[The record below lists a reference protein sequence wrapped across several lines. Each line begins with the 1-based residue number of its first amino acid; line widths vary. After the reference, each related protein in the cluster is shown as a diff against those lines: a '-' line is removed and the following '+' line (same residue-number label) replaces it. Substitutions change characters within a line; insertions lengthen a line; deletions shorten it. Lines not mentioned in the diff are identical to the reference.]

1 MCCNIFSVK
10 CFIFTEPDWI
20 LFLRSVTTARHPFS
34 SKSYLSTSL
43 CITLSFNFVPFLTSS
58 TLPRSFLLSTIVLS
72 TLLCQ
77 KDLPFSLFLPSTFFL
92 ILPNPS
98 ATKNV
103 STNNALLTLSIYNSS
118 LIMLFIIPWTWFT
131 LSLISFLLVVFYDGI
146 ISFWLLFITTF
157 IFANM
162 SFSAAIFF
170 SISRR
175 NPL

>member
-10 CFIFTEPDWI
+10 CFIFTEPDSI

-77 KDLPFSLFLPSTFFL
+77 NDLPFSLFFFV
-92 ILPNPS
+92 PS
-98 ATKNV
+98 ATKNA

-146 ISFWLLFITTF
+146 ISFWFLFITTF